1 MHSPGEDF
9 KLRKAFLR
17 NSTYD
22 LKDNFH
28 EDTLKTRRNPYLLQL
43 NFNKKF
49 QWQAFIYSI
58 SLLTTAYGF
67 VIYTG
72 LLSIWGINIEIKD
85 WKSIHF
91 LFCAVYNWFILLN
104 KDLNFL
110 T

>member
-49 QWQAFIYSI
+49 QLYGVLDI
-58 SLLTTAYGF
+58 SCHLH
-67 VIYTG
+67 
-72 LLSIWGINIEIKD
+72 IK
-85 WKSIHF
+85 
-91 LFCAVYNWFILLN
+91 FCAQY
-104 KDLNFL
+104 
-110 T
+110 